1 MTDKKRSN
9 CHKSSIPN
17 PSKRSRQKNST
28 LPKNAASGEKI
39 SYKVA
44 HVIPGRI
51 RFHIPRLGKDA
62 EYAEKLKLVMQS
74 TPNITDVR
82 INPAAASIVIKYQP
96 GTISDQ
102 EMRSHLAN
110 LIQTA
115 PNIVVPQPGTAQ
127 TFVGAIFDAFV
138 NLIDSIRNINK
149 ARSAVVHQPPKTNA
163 VERMLSAAKKM
174 INWVKSAIIFTL
186 PKRSPVANSTF
197 FPENRAIAKRAMG

>member
-1 MTDKKRSN
+1 MTDKKWSN
-9 CHKSSIPN
+9 CHKSSILN
-17 PSKRSRQKNST
+17 TSKRSRQKNSN
-28 LPKNAASGEKI
+28 LSKNAAPRENI
-39 SYKVA
+39 SYKIA

-51 RFHIPRLGKDA
+51 RFHIPRLGKDS
-62 EYAEKLKLVMQS
+62 EYAEKLKSVIQS

-82 INPAAASIVIKYQP
+82 VNPAAASIVIKYQP

-102 EMRSHLAN
+102 EMRSHLVN

-115 PNIVVPQPGTAQ
+115 PNIVVPQQGTAQ
-127 TFVGAIFDAFV
+127 TFVEAIFDAFV

-149 ARSAVVHQPPKTNA
+149 ARSAVVHQPPKTNT
-163 VERMLSAAKKM
+163 VERMLSTAKKM
-174 INWVKSAIIFTL
+174 INWLKSAIIFTL

>member
-1 MTDKKRSN
+1 MTEKKRYN
-9 CHKSSIPN
+9 PHKSPLPN
-17 PSKRSRQKNST
+17 PSKGSRQKNST
-28 LPKNAASGEKI
+28 LPKDATPRENI
-39 SYKVA
+39 SYRVA

-62 EYAEKLKLVMQS
+62 EYAEKLKSVIQS
-74 TPNITDVR
+74 TPNISDVR

-96 GTISDQ
+96 STISDQ
-102 EMRSHLAN
+102 EMRSHLVN

-115 PNIVVPQPGTAQ
+115 PNLVVPQQGTAQ
-127 TFVGAIFDAFV
+127 TFVGAIFDALV

-163 VERMLSAAKKM
+163 VERMLSGAKKM
-174 INWVKSAIIFTL
+174 INWLKSAIIFTL

-197 FPENRAIAKRAMG
+197 FPENRAIAKRAIG

>member
-1 MTDKKRSN
+1 MTEKKWYN
-9 CHKSSIPN
+9 PHKIPIAN
-17 PSKRSRQKNST
+17 SSKRSRQKNSN
-28 LPKNAASGEKI
+28 LSKNAAPRENI
-39 SYKVA
+39 SYKIA

-51 RFHIPRLGKDA
+51 RFHIPRLGKDS
-62 EYAEKLKLVMQS
+62 EYAEKLKSVIQS

-82 INPAAASIVIKYQP
+82 VNPAAASIVIKYQP

-102 EMRSHLAN
+102 EMRSHLVN

-115 PNIVVPQPGTAQ
+115 PNIVVPQQGTAQ
-127 TFVGAIFDAFV
+127 TFVGAIFDAFA

-163 VERMLSAAKKM
+163 VERMLSAAKKIM
-174 INWVKSAIIFTL
+174 NWLKSAIIFTL

-197 FPENRAIAKRAMG
+197 FPENRATT

>member
-1 MTDKKRSN
+1 MTDKKLSN
-9 CHKSSIPN
+9 DHKSPVLTL
-17 PSKRSRQKNST
+17 SKGSRQHNST
-28 LPKNAASGEKI
+28 LPKDTAPREKI
-39 SYKVA
+39 SYSIA

-62 EYAEKLKLVMQS
+62 EYAEKLKSVIQS

-96 GTISDQ
+96 GTVSDQ
-102 EMRSHLAN
+102 EMRSHLVN

-115 PNIVVPQPGTAQ
+115 PNIVVPQQGTAQ
-127 TFVGAIFDAFV
+127 TFVGAIFDALTNV
-138 NLIDSIRNINK
+138 IDSIRNINK
-149 ARSAVVHQPPKTNA
+149 ARSVVVHQPPKTNT
-163 VERMLSAAKKM
+163 VERMLSGAKKM
-174 INWVKSAIIFTL
+174 MNWLKSAMMFAL